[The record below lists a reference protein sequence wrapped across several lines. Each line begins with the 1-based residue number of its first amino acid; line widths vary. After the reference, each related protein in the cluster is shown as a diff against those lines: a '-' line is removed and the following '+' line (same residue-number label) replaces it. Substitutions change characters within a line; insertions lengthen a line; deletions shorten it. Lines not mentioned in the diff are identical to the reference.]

1 MCADAEDTN
10 MNGLLVFN
18 AGTCKKK
25 SYMWSAF
32 SGEFACCVAIRLQ
45 GRLHAQVTSGQ
56 LSDLSRFLL
65 SRSSEHWWKTPE
77 KPKVTKV
84 CRNKARA
91 PKTYNNGFLS
101 SSSSHQTHL
110 KNNKNG
116 GRESFSL
123 CLGNASIFRSWS
135 FFVCE
140 CIFLQIIIIIIL
152 PEKKTQINS
161 STRL

>member
-1 MCADAEDTN
+1 MLRRRPNGFEIS
-10 MNGLLVFN
+10 GLLSLLIHFVHFVLWRILPV
-18 AGTCKKK
+18 GLKCVQMQKILIWMVCLFLMQELVKKK

-116 GRESFSL
+116 ERE
-123 CLGNASIFRSWS
+123 R
-135 FFVCE
+135 
-140 CIFLQIIIIIIL
+140 
-152 PEKKTQINS
+152 
-161 STRL
+161 